1 MEQAEGNAAAVSPD
15 EAAPA
20 AAGVPKADA
29 VDRAHAGEKAPDL
42 AVTDAAGKEVRLR
55 SLAGRPLLVNL
66 WATWCAP
73 CVKELP
79 TLDAAA
85 KAGAARFRT
94 VAISQDM
101 DPAKA
106 RAFLKEKPLAA
117 AEPLFD
123 PKLSLGLSYQANLP
137 TTILYDASGAE
148 LWRVTGE
155 LDWTGE
161 AARALLAEAK

>member
-1 MEQAEGNAAAVSPD
+1 M
-15 EAAPA
+15 
-20 AAGVPKADA
+20 
-29 VDRAHAGEKAPDL
+29 DRSHVGEKAPDV
-42 AVTDAAGKEVRLR
+42 AVTDAGGKEVRLA

-85 KAGAARFRT
+85 KAGAAQYRT
-94 VAISQDM
+94 VAVSQDM

-117 AEPLFD
+117 VEPLFD
-123 PKLSLGLSYQANLP
+123 PKLGLSLAYQANLP
-137 TTILYDASGAE
+137 TTILYDAKGAE

-155 LDWTGE
+155 LDWTGA